1 MYRPP
6 IVGNIQYEEFAREWS
21 LYLERFIEVQE
32 ELLIVGDFN
41 IHVDTVNSL
50 SDSFTNILDANG
62 LKQHADQPTHR
73 KGHTLDLVITRDT
86 SGLLRSP
93 PVISISGVG
102 DLTGASS
109 CDHYAVWCYLNIA
122 RPKTI
127 SKTVTYRSLR
137 KIPIHDYRADIL
149 RVVECNSETAGAL
162 VEQYNGKLQA
172 LTDKYAPPQNKTITL
187 RPHAPWYT
195 EALRREKRERRKCE
209 RTATRTLLTV
219 DREIAEERYARRTV
233 QIEQAAYYTSQI
245 DKNKGDS
252 KTLFKLTNSLM
263 GKNGETILPTH
274 LCDKTLADQFLSF
287 FHNKID
293 NIRMGLCAMVDEPLV
308 EIPDQSFNGVPL
320 NCFSGV
326 TLQEIRHIILSLGVC
341 ISDSFK
347 VTNGVRQGGILS
359 PQLFNI
365 YIDGLSDILN
375 KSSVGGSIGG
385 KRINHM
391 LYADD
396 LCIVSLSSAGL
407 QQLLTIC
414 DQYCAMH
421 SITFNVKKSVCMF
434 FRCSMN
440 KTCDITNVVL
450 SGNTIDYVHK
460 TKYLGVLLCSDMK
473 TSIDVCRQTSRFY
486 AQANTLLRNFRYCSD
501 DVKCML
507 FRSFCTNMYC
517 SPLWFNSTSSSIKK
531 LKTSYN
537 GALRRLLLIKKPY
550 SASTMFV
557 THGIPS
563 FFELLRK
570 CIYNFSQRIS
580 LSSNSIIVACLAPS
594 VFIHSPVR
602 QWWRS
607 VLY

>member
-1 MYRPP
+1 M
-6 IVGNIQYEEFAREWS
+6 
-21 LYLERFIEVQE
+21 
-32 ELLIVGDFN
+32 
-41 IHVDTVNSL
+41 TV
-50 SDSFTNILDANG
+50 
-62 LKQHADQPTHR
+62 R
-73 KGHTLDLVITRDT
+73 
-86 SGLLRSP
+86 
-93 PVISISGVG
+93 
-102 DLTGASS
+102 
-109 CDHYAVWCYLNIA
+109 W
-122 RPKTI
+122 
-127 SKTVTYRSLR
+127 
-137 KIPIHDYRADIL
+137 
-149 RVVECNSETAGAL
+149 
-162 VEQYNGKLQA
+162 
-172 LTDKYAPPQNKTITL
+172 
-187 RPHAPWYT
+187 
-195 EALRREKRERRKCE
+195 
-209 RTATRTLLTV
+209 
-219 DREIAEERYARRTV
+219 
-233 QIEQAAYYTSQI
+233 
-245 DKNKGDS
+245 
-252 KTLFKLTNSLM
+252 
-263 GKNGETILPTH
+263 
-274 LCDKTLADQFLSF
+274 
-287 FHNKID
+287 
-293 NIRMGLCAMVDEPLV
+293 
-308 EIPDQSFNGVPL
+308 
-320 NCFSGV
+320 
-326 TLQEIRHIILSLGVC
+326 GVC

-407 QQLLTIC
+407 QQLLAIC

-486 AQANTLLRNFRYCSD
+486 AQANTLLRNIRYCSD

-507 FRSFCTNMYC
+507 FCSFCTNMYC

-570 CIYNFSQRIS
+570 CIYNFSHRIS